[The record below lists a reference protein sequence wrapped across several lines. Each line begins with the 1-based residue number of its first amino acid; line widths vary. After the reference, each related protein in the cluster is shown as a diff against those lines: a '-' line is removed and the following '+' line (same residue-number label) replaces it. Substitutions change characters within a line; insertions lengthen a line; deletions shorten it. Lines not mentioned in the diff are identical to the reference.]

1 MTANVHNLATF
12 CESSLSKMNET
23 RDRVRK
29 ERNLAGYVEKSDFI
43 GEIRNSVFSGIA
55 EEFKKDL
62 PLFDIQFID
71 RAQFGAD
78 VVFRS
83 TELIK
88 ADKNR
93 YMGEICP
100 NLVKALETVEKD
112 GAKLFEK
119 VEQKGIYVNA
129 RFGSKFLFAS
139 LSPIETQGEKFGRN
153 SEGKGKDVVVEY
165 SSPNAAKHLHA
176 GHIRSTII
184 GHVLANLYD
193 AA

>member
-1 MTANVHNLATF
+1 MTAKVHNLATF
-12 CESSLSKMNET
+12 VQSALSQMNSV

-29 ERNLAGYVEKSDFI
+29 DRSAAGYVEKSDFI
-43 GEIRNSVFSGIA
+43 AGIRASVTAGIA

-93 YMGEICP
+93 YLGEICP
-100 NLVKALETVEKD
+100 NLVKALETVEKN
-112 GAKLFEK
+112 GAELFEK

-129 RFGSKFLFAS
+129 KFGTAFLFAS
-139 LSPIETQGEKFGRN
+139 MSAIESQGAKF
-153 SEGKGKDVVVEY
+153 
-165 SSPNAAKHLHA
+165 
-176 GHIRSTII
+176 
-184 GHVLANLYD
+184 
-193 AA
+193 